1 MATVR
6 RRSPQEKINK
16 PQWQVNATEEAKTQ
30 QAKSG
35 QTAKEVAAAK
45 QRQIDAKKMFQS
57 PKIIKVDSNPVP
69 GKTIVSSMARGA
81 RGGGLAGLALSA
93 IAAYKQEA
101 ARIAEA
107 KRRENRMN

>member
-16 PQWQVNATEEAKTQ
+16 PQWQVNAVEEAKTQ

-57 PKIIKVDSNPVP
+57 PKVIKVNSNPVP
-69 GKTIVSSMARGA
+69 GKTVIGPLARGA
-81 RGGGLAGLALSA
+81 GQGGIAGLALGA
-93 IAAYKQEA
+93 ISAYKQELA
-101 ARIAEA
+101 NLARR
-107 KRRENRMN
+107 KREIS